1 MNKKLMRICA
11 SGTALAV
18 TASVLSLSVYAAPA
32 KYSAV
37 EQGYITSVK
46 NQGNWGICWAFS
58 STAISEASLIK
69 EFPNKFNSGNTD
81 LSENLLAYMVSHPS
95 LYGKLNPS
103 GDYATYTASSATD
116 YLTLGG
122 NVWAAGLGLMNGIG
136 PYNENSDYPYS
147 EDNTPSIVNKNFTES
162 EYYEVRNSSVAK
174 ITGVFQAHINNN
186 SDNDEFKQ
194 LIMDYG
200 AASLSYN
207 ENYTDNKFGEDG
219 SSYYYNPN
227 ENTSN
232 HAVTVVGWDDS
243 IPASAFKT
251 TPAGDGAWLIKNSWG
266 EYSRDNGYFWL
277 SYYDKSISG
286 VGIAYDFTV
295 DGADD
300 YFDTRYSYD
309 GGNSLASFGY
319 SRPDIYGA
327 NVFTADKDSYVTGA
341 ATYTSAGNNIELS
354 VYTSLKDASDPTSG
368 TKSAVA
374 TMSNVKY
381 EGYYSLK
388 FDAPVKVKKGETF
401 AIVAKIT
408 KDSGT
413 VRIYSEYGYSMNGLT
428 YSLKANKGESFYTYN
443 PSYGWFDCTD
453 SGKNNLMIKAYAVNA
468 ECTEHTYG
476 DWITDTAATC
486 TKDGAKHRVCK
497 KCGAVENGVIE
508 KLGHNY
514 SAEWTVDKPAD
525 CKNSGEK
532 SRHCT
537 RCDARTDNI
546 SIPPTGKHT
555 YGDWQTLRA
564 ATCTEEGERIRYCLG
579 GCGTSEKEV
588 IDALG
593 HDYSTE
599 WTIDVSA
606 TCKNGGLKSHHC
618 TRCDERADLTAV
630 PKTNDHKF
638 GEWIINKEANCTE
651 SGYKVRQCLN
661 GCGTSEGCVTAPL
674 GHKYVDTVVKP
685 SYTAQGYTLHKCS
698 VCGYSYKDNEMAKL
712 TLAKVTG
719 FKVKSKTNVSAN
731 LQWDKNTSASGYEL
745 QKYDGSKW
753 VTIKTFTSNTNTSF
767 NVTGLKASTTY
778 KFRLRAYK
786 ALTNANSYSEFTGLN
801 VNTRPYTTTGMKCS
815 SKTNVSANLQ
825 WNKNRSADGYVLDKY
840 DGSKWVTIKTFTS
853 NTNTSFNVTGLK
865 ASKTFKFRL
874 RAYKNFGS
882 VKEYSAFTY
891 LNVNTRP
898 YTTTGMKCSSKTN
911 VSANLQWNKNRSAD
925 GYVLDKYDGKKWV
938 TIKTFT
944 SNANTSF
951 NVTGLKAS
959 TTFKFRLR
967 AYKNFGSVKE
977 YSAFTYL
984 NVNTRPYTTTGFKM
998 KSATK
1003 NAITLQWNKNISASG
1018 YCIEKWN
1025 GSKWVQ
1031 IKRYTSNA
1039 NVTYTATGLKANTA
1053 YKFRIRA
1060 YKTIGNVNE
1069 YSAYSAIV
1077 TARTKK

>member
-967 AYKNFGSVKE
+967 AYKNFGSAKE

-1069 YSAYSAIV
+1069 YSAYSAVV

>member
-1 MNKKLMRICA
+1 MNKRLMQA
-11 SGTALAV
+11 TAFTTALAI
-18 TASVLSLSVYAAPA
+18 TASALSLSAYAAPA

-46 NQGNWGICWAFS
+46 DQGNWGICWAFS

-69 EFPNKFNSGNTD
+69 EFPDKFNAENTD
-81 LSENLLAYMVSHPS
+81 LSENLLAYMLSHPT
-95 LYGKLNPS
+95 LYGKLNSS

-136 PYNENSDYPYS
+136 PYNESSDYPYS
-147 EDNTPSIVNKNFTES
+147 EQNTPGIVEKNFTES

-227 ENTSN
+227 EYTSN
-232 HAVTVVGWDDS
+232 HAVTVVGWDDT
-243 IPASAFKT
+243 IPASSFKT

-295 DGADD
+295 NGADD

-309 GGNSLASFGY
+309 GGNSASWFGY
-319 SRPDIYGA
+319 GLSTIYGA
-327 NVFTADKDSYVTGA
+327 NVFTAEDASNITGA
-341 ATYTSAGNNIELS
+341 AVYTAKGTDIELS
-354 VYTSLKDASDPTSG
+354 VYTNLKDKADPTSG
-368 TKSAVA
+368 TKSATA
-374 TMSNVKY
+374 TKENVGY
-381 EGYYSLK
+381 DGYYSLQ
-388 FDAPVKVKKGETF
+388 FDSSVKVQKGDTF

-408 KDSGT
+408 DNNGSA
-413 VRIYSEYGYSMNGLT
+413 RIYSEYGYSMNGLT
-428 YSLKANKGESFYTYN
+428 YTIKANNGESFYTYN
-443 PSYGWFDCTD
+443 PDSFWDDCANKN
-453 SGKNNLMIKAYAVNA
+453 KNNLMIKAYAVSDT
-468 ECTEHTYG
+468 ECTEHKYG
-476 DWITDTAATC
+476 DWIIDRDSTC
-486 TKDGAKHRVCK
+486 TATGEKHRVCS
-497 KCGAVENGVIE
+497 KCNHIETATIE
-508 KLGHNY
+508 KKPHNY
-514 SAEWTVDKPAD
+514 ITSVVA
-525 CKNSGEK
+525 
-532 SRHCT
+532 
-537 RCDARTDNI
+537 
-546 SIPPTGKHT
+546 PT
-555 YGDWQTLRA
+555 Y
-564 ATCTEEGERIRYCLG
+564 TE
-579 GCGTSEKEV
+579 
-588 IDALG
+588 
-593 HDYSTE
+593 
-599 WTIDVSA
+599 
-606 TCKNGGLKSHHC
+606 
-618 TRCDERADLTAV
+618 
-630 PKTNDHKF
+630 
-638 GEWIINKEANCTE
+638 
-651 SGYKVRQCLN
+651 
-661 GCGTSEGCVTAPL
+661 
-674 GHKYVDTVVKP
+674 
-685 SYTAQGYTLHKCS
+685 QGYTLHKCS
-698 VCGYSYKDNEMAKL
+698 KCGTSYKSNY
-712 TLAKVTG
+712 TLASVNSFDVESKTDTSVSLTWGKNTSADGYILYRLDGSKWVT
-719 FKVKSKTNVSAN
+719 VKKIAGNSNNKFTVNDLEAITAYKFRIKTYKGGTLSKDYAELSVNTRPYTTTGMKCSSKTNVSAS

-745 QKYDGSKW
+745 QKKDGLKW
-753 VTIKTFTSNTNTSF
+753 ETIKTFASNADTSF
-767 NVTGLKASTTY
+767 NVTGLKASKTFE
-778 KFRLRAYK
+778 FRLRAYK
-786 ALTNANSYSEFTGLN
+786 TIDNVKEYSAFTYLN

-825 WNKNRSADGYVLDKY
+825 WNKNISADGYVLDKY

-853 NTNTSFNVTGLK
+853 NANTSFNVTGLK

-911 VSANLQWNKNRSAD
+911 VSANLQWNKNISAD
-925 GYVLDKYDGKKWV
+925 GYVLDKYDGSKWV

-959 TTFKFRLR
+959 KTFKFRLR
-967 AYKNFGSVKE
+967 AYKNFGSAKE

-1018 YCIEKWN
+1018 YCIEKWD

-1069 YSAYSAIV
+1069 YSAYSAVV

>member
-1 MNKKLMRICA
+1 
-11 SGTALAV
+11 
-18 TASVLSLSVYAAPA
+18 
-32 KYSAV
+32 
-37 EQGYITSVK
+37 
-46 NQGNWGICWAFS
+46 
-58 STAISEASLIK
+58 
-69 EFPNKFNSGNTD
+69 
-81 LSENLLAYMVSHPS
+81 
-95 LYGKLNPS
+95 
-103 GDYATYTASSATD
+103 
-116 YLTLGG
+116 
-122 NVWAAGLGLMNGIG
+122 
-136 PYNENSDYPYS
+136 
-147 EDNTPSIVNKNFTES
+147 
-162 EYYEVRNSSVAK
+162 
-174 ITGVFQAHINNN
+174 
-186 SDNDEFKQ
+186 
-194 LIMDYG
+194 MDYG

-967 AYKNFGSVKE
+967 AYKNFGSAKE

>member
-486 TKDGAKHRVCK
+486 TKDGAKHRV
-497 KCGAVENGVIE
+497 
-508 KLGHNY
+508 
-514 SAEWTVDKPAD
+514 
-525 CKNSGEK
+525 
-532 SRHCT
+532 
-537 RCDARTDNI
+537 
-546 SIPPTGKHT
+546 
-555 YGDWQTLRA
+555 
-564 ATCTEEGERIRYCLG
+564 
-579 GCGTSEKEV
+579 
-588 IDALG
+588 
-593 HDYSTE
+593 
-599 WTIDVSA
+599 
-606 TCKNGGLKSHHC
+606 
-618 TRCDERADLTAV
+618 
-630 PKTNDHKF
+630 
-638 GEWIINKEANCTE
+638 
-651 SGYKVRQCLN
+651 
-661 GCGTSEGCVTAPL
+661 
-674 GHKYVDTVVKP
+674 
-685 SYTAQGYTLHKCS
+685 
-698 VCGYSYKDNEMAKL
+698 
-712 TLAKVTG
+712 
-719 FKVKSKTNVSAN
+719 
-731 LQWDKNTSASGYEL
+731 
-745 QKYDGSKW
+745 
-753 VTIKTFTSNTNTSF
+753 
-767 NVTGLKASTTY
+767 
-778 KFRLRAYK
+778 
-786 ALTNANSYSEFTGLN
+786 
-801 VNTRPYTTTGMKCS
+801 
-815 SKTNVSANLQ
+815 
-825 WNKNRSADGYVLDKY
+825 
-840 DGSKWVTIKTFTS
+840 
-853 NTNTSFNVTGLK
+853 
-865 ASKTFKFRL
+865 
-874 RAYKNFGS
+874 
-882 VKEYSAFTY
+882 
-891 LNVNTRP
+891 
-898 YTTTGMKCSSKTN
+898 
-911 VSANLQWNKNRSAD
+911 
-925 GYVLDKYDGKKWV
+925 
-938 TIKTFT
+938 
-944 SNANTSF
+944 
-951 NVTGLKAS
+951 
-959 TTFKFRLR
+959 
-967 AYKNFGSVKE
+967 
-977 YSAFTYL
+977 
-984 NVNTRPYTTTGFKM
+984 
-998 KSATK
+998 
-1003 NAITLQWNKNISASG
+1003 
-1018 YCIEKWN
+1018 
-1025 GSKWVQ
+1025 
-1031 IKRYTSNA
+1031 
-1039 NVTYTATGLKANTA
+1039 
-1053 YKFRIRA
+1053 
-1060 YKTIGNVNE
+1060 
-1069 YSAYSAIV
+1069 
-1077 TARTKK
+1077 

>member
-1 MNKKLMRICA
+1 MNKKLMQA
-11 SGTALAV
+11 TAFTTALAI
-18 TASVLSLSVYAAPA
+18 TASALSLSAYAAPA

-46 NQGNWGICWAFS
+46 DQGNWGTCWAFS

-69 EFPNKFNSGNTD
+69 EFPDKFNSGNTD
-81 LSENLLAYMVSHPS
+81 LSENLLAYMLSHPS

-116 YLTLGG
+116 YLALGG

-174 ITGVFQAHINNN
+174 ITGVFRAHINNS

-227 ENTSN
+227 EYTSN
-232 HAVTVVGWDDS
+232 HAVTVVGWDDT
-243 IPASAFKT
+243 IPASSFKT

-266 EYSRDNGYFWL
+266 DYSRDNGYFWL

-309 GGNSLASFGY
+309 GGNSVASFGY

-327 NVFTADKDSYVTGA
+327 NVFTADEDSYVTGA
-341 ATYTSAGNNIELS
+341 ATYTSEGNNIELS
-354 VYTSLKDASDPTSG
+354 VYTGLQNASDPTSG

-388 FDAPVKVKKGETF
+388 FDTPVKVKKGETF

-428 YSLKANKGESFYTYN
+428 YSLKTNKGESFYTYN
-443 PSYGWFDCTD
+443 PSYGWSDCTD
-453 SGKNNLMIKAYAVNA
+453 SGKNNLMIKAYAVSDT
-468 ECTEHTYG
+468 ECTEHKYG
-476 DWITDTAATC
+476 DWIIDRDSTC
-486 TKDGAKHRVCK
+486 TATGEKHRVCS
-497 KCGAVENGVIE
+497 KCNHIETGTIE
-508 KLGHNY
+508 KKPHNY
-514 SAEWTVDKPAD
+514 TTSVVT
-525 CKNSGEK
+525 
-532 SRHCT
+532 
-537 RCDARTDNI
+537 
-546 SIPPTGKHT
+546 PT
-555 YGDWQTLRA
+555 
-564 ATCTEEGERIRYCLG
+564 
-579 GCGTSEKEV
+579 
-588 IDALG
+588 
-593 HDYSTE
+593 
-599 WTIDVSA
+599 
-606 TCKNGGLKSHHC
+606 
-618 TRCDERADLTAV
+618 
-630 PKTNDHKF
+630 
-638 GEWIINKEANCTE
+638 
-651 SGYKVRQCLN
+651 
-661 GCGTSEGCVTAPL
+661 
-674 GHKYVDTVVKP
+674 
-685 SYTAQGYTLHKCS
+685 YTAQGYTLHKCS
-698 VCGYSYKDNEMAKL
+698 KCGTSYKSNY
-712 TLAKVTG
+712 TLASVNSFDVDDKTDTSVSLTWGKNTSADGYILYRLDGSKWVT
-719 FKVKSKTNVSAN
+719 VKKIAGNSNNKFTVSGLEAITAYKFRIKTYKGSTLSKDYAELSVNTRPYTTTGMKCSSKTNVSAS

-745 QKYDGSKW
+745 QKKDDSNW
-753 VTIKTFTSNTNTSF
+753 VTIKTFTSNADTSF
-767 NVTGLKASTTY
+767 NVTGLNAGKTFE
-778 KFRLRAYK
+778 FRLRAYK
-786 ALTNANSYSEFTGLN
+786 TIDNVKEYSAYTCLN

-825 WNKNRSADGYVLDKY
+825 WNKNISADGYVLDKY

-853 NTNTSFNVTGLK
+853 NADTSFNVTGLK
-865 ASKTFKFRL
+865 ASTTFKFRL

-882 VKEYSAFTY
+882 AKEYSAFTY

-911 VSANLQWNKNRSAD
+911 VSANLQWNKNISAD
-925 GYVLDKYDGKKWV
+925 GYVLDKYDGSKWV

-944 SNANTSF
+944 SNADTSF

-967 AYKNFGSVKE
+967 AYKNFGSAKE
-977 YSAFTYL
+977 YSAYTYL

-1003 NAITLQWNKNISASG
+1003 NAITLQWNKNVSASG
-1018 YCIEKWN
+1018 YCIEKWD

-1069 YSAYSAIV
+1069 YSAYSAVV

>member
-388 FDAPVKVKKGETF
+388 FDAPVKVKNGETF

-925 GYVLDKYDGKKWV
+925 GYVLDKYDGSKWV

-967 AYKNFGSVKE
+967 AYKNFGSAKE

-1018 YCIEKWN
+1018 YCIEKWD

>member
-1 MNKKLMRICA
+1 
-11 SGTALAV
+11 
-18 TASVLSLSVYAAPA
+18 
-32 KYSAV
+32 
-37 EQGYITSVK
+37 
-46 NQGNWGICWAFS
+46 
-58 STAISEASLIK
+58 
-69 EFPNKFNSGNTD
+69 
-81 LSENLLAYMVSHPS
+81 
-95 LYGKLNPS
+95 
-103 GDYATYTASSATD
+103 
-116 YLTLGG
+116 
-122 NVWAAGLGLMNGIG
+122 
-136 PYNENSDYPYS
+136 
-147 EDNTPSIVNKNFTES
+147 
-162 EYYEVRNSSVAK
+162 
-174 ITGVFQAHINNN
+174 
-186 SDNDEFKQ
+186 
-194 LIMDYG
+194 
-200 AASLSYN
+200 
-207 ENYTDNKFGEDG
+207 
-219 SSYYYNPN
+219 
-227 ENTSN
+227 
-232 HAVTVVGWDDS
+232 
-243 IPASAFKT
+243 
-251 TPAGDGAWLIKNSWG
+251 
-266 EYSRDNGYFWL
+266 
-277 SYYDKSISG
+277 
-286 VGIAYDFTV
+286 
-295 DGADD
+295 
-300 YFDTRYSYD
+300 
-309 GGNSLASFGY
+309 
-319 SRPDIYGA
+319 
-327 NVFTADKDSYVTGA
+327 
-341 ATYTSAGNNIELS
+341 
-354 VYTSLKDASDPTSG
+354 
-368 TKSAVA
+368 
-374 TMSNVKY
+374 MSNVKY

-911 VSANLQWNKNRSAD
+911 VSAKLQWNKNISAN

-944 SNANTSF
+944 SNTNTSF

-959 TTFKFRLR
+959 TTYKFRLR

-1069 YSAYSAIV
+1069 YSAYSAVV

>member
-232 HAVTVVGWDDS
+232 HAVTVVGWNDS

-967 AYKNFGSVKE
+967 AYKNFGSAKE